1 MTGLTSISYRPH
13 SVEEIIALAAKCGL
27 TGIEWGG
34 DVHVPAGDVAI
45 ATAVAAQTKAAGLR
59 VLSYGS
65 YYKLGQRQG
74 AQAIAATFAPV
85 LESAVALSAPL
96 IRIWA
101 GDCGSAACT
110 EAMRT
115 EWVAEL
121 KQVCA
126 IAAEC
131 GLKVGLEY
139 HRNTL
144 TDCHQSAARLL
155 EEAACDNL
163 YTYWQMNP
171 DLPFETHLAEISAL
185 KHAICGVH
193 VFHWV
198 KGNVRET
205 LAEHIPE
212 WNAYL
217 AALKGLDVPYILE
230 FVKDD
235 TFVQGEVEAASLKAL
250 LAQEK

>member
-13 SVEEIIALAAKCGL
+13 SVEEIIALAVKCGL

-34 DVHVPAGDVAI
+34 DVHVPAGDVII

-65 YYKLGQRQG
+65 YYKLGQQQG
-74 AQAIAATFAPV
+74 TQAIAAAFAPV
-85 LESAVALSAPL
+85 LASAMALGAPL

-101 GDCGSAACT
+101 GGCGSATCA
-110 EAMRT
+110 EVMRA
-115 EWVAEL
+115 EWVTEL

-126 IAAEC
+126 LAAEQ

-144 TDCHQSAARLL
+144 TDCHQSAACLL
-155 EEAACDNL
+155 EAAACDNL

-171 DLPFETHLAEISAL
+171 DLPFETHLVEIAAL

-198 KGNVRET
+198 KGDVRET

-217 AALKGLDVPYILE
+217 AALKGLEIPYILE

-235 TFVQGEVEAASLKAL
+235 TFAQGEVEAASLKAL
-250 LAQEK
+250 LAQAK